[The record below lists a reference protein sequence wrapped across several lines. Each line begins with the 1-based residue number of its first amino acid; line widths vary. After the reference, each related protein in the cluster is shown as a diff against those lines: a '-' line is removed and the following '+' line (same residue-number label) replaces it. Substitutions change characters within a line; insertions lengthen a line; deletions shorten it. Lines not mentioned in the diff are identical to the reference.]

1 MRSRRIIVPLPS
13 GAGHQAK
20 RVALPRTILTR
31 RVAMTAPE
39 KKFVE
44 RNLDLIFE
52 FEKYVLEHPAIAE
65 KIPRDAVVFMKV
77 IGDQSLIVG
86 VSARR
91 KAGEKRRA
99 AYLNHGEKNGTRSFS

>member
-1 MRSRRIIVPLPS
+1 
-13 GAGHQAK
+13 
-20 RVALPRTILTR
+20 
-31 RVAMTAPE
+31 MTASE

-99 AYLNHGEKNGTRSFS
+99 AYLNHGEKNGTRSFSHRRARARARCLNAATRASLRATGP